1 MVRLPF
7 DPIDEAARQ
16 WTDRW
21 PGVPAM
27 HAVTSLMR
35 VQQLLIGGLDAL
47 LKPHGLTFARYEAL
61 VLLTFSS
68 RGSLPLGKMGERLQ
82 VHPTSVT
89 SIVRKLEADGH
100 VERRPHPEDGRAVLA
115 EITPVGRAIVQA
127 ATADLVGADFGLGVL
142 DDEALG
148 RLSELLRPVR
158 RAAGDY

>member
-1 MVRLPF
+1 VARLPF

-35 VQQLLIGGLDAL
+35 VQQLVIGRLDAL

-100 VERRPHPEDGRAVLA
+100 VVRRPHPEDGRAVLA
-115 EITPVGRAIVQA
+115 EITAAGRAVVEA
-127 ATADLVGADFGLGVL
+127 ATSELVGADFGLGVL
-142 DDEALG
+142 DDEDLH

-158 RAAGDY
+158 QAAGDF

>member
-1 MVRLPF
+1 VARLPF

-35 VQQLLIGGLDAL
+35 VQQLVIGRLDAL
-47 LKPHGLTFARYEAL
+47 LKPQGLTFARYEAL

-100 VERRPHPEDGRAVLA
+100 VVRRPHPEDGRAVLA
-115 EITPVGRAIVQA
+115 EITPVGRAVVGA
-127 ATADLVGADFGLGVL
+127 ATSELVGADFGLGVL
-142 DDEALG
+142 DDEDLH

-158 RAAGDY
+158 QAAGDF